1 MILFLLFLLA
11 AANSNR
17 ECYVVSCK
25 SYLYFWESCKCV
37 RETRNPVFVTVIDDQ
52 IAEPKQKS
60 NLPQNALCVVFN
72 YKQVTTSMVLEDENE
87 LIINM
92 VIVQGVAFDD
102 NNGKDY
108 PPRVINLH
116 RVSKS
121 FGTRKEVLEI
131 AQDEFPLGTIDNC
144 FPEVA
149 DETERNFGS
158 IVFAGEDFSA

>member
-1 MILFLLFLLA
+1 
-11 AANSNR
+11 
-17 ECYVVSCK
+17 
-25 SYLYFWESCKCV
+25 
-37 RETRNPVFVTVIDDQ
+37 
-52 IAEPKQKS
+52 
-60 NLPQNALCVVFN
+60 
-72 YKQVTTSMVLEDENE
+72 MVLEDENE